1 MTHVSHGRSM
11 AALSA
16 ICGGRERGHECM
28 PNMNL
33 QTYQQNS
40 LAVIARRP
48 ISHRPQVLLYAPVL
62 LACGQE
68 MQAGKRPHQT
78 PKVVSAHRADDDLA
92 TTNSQAVYAGHSS
105 PTQPMAQPAAGILES
120 NNPISLQLVLSSV
133 AQGTSLKLVLDPAL
147 PLIRA
152 RYSSTQSD
160 LVAAALGSLTC
171 HMLFTNMAAYAS
183 FDEFLVVLAPAR
195 ITHLVPTDLP
205 FAVTPAA
212 HEIVRGLI

>member
-1 MTHVSHGRSM
+1 M
-11 AALSA
+11 
-16 ICGGRERGHECM
+16 
-28 PNMNL
+28 L
-33 QTYQQNS
+33 QFIW
-40 LAVIARRP
+40 LVDRKCR
-48 ISHRPQVLLYAPVL
+48 
-62 LACGQE
+62 QE
-68 MQAGKRPHQT
+68 KRPHQT

-133 AQGTSLKLVLDPAL
+133 AQGTSLKLVLDLAL

-152 RYSSTQSD
+152 CYSSTQSD
-160 LVAAALGSLTC
+160 LIAAALGSLTC

-205 FAVTPAA
+205 LAVTPAA
-212 HEIVRGLI
+212 HEIHSEATQRLALTATVAPSSRLRFLLAAYCAA